1 MLRLI
6 PGLVVVFLLFGCA
19 NKPEKATDVNSGD
32 SSVSFE
38 HNPAISA
45 EAILIS
51 RAASQQYQRC
61 LTEQIK
67 QYVNVD
73 MHVRQS
79 TGRIM
84 KACEPEFN
92 PIRDAFKA
100 ENIPTQVTEK
110 YIRTKRN
117 RSTPNILRVLMFAQS
132 KREEARSA
140 AEQSLAP
147 VKATD
152 K

>member
-1 MLRLI
+1 MLRFVSI
-6 PGLVVVFLLFGCA
+6 IVIFLVLSSCA
-19 NKPEKATDVNSGD
+19 NKSEKTAE
-32 SSVSFE
+32 SSTSFE

-51 RAASQQYQRC
+51 RAASLQYQAC

-79 TGRIM
+79 TGRIL
-84 KACEPEFN
+84 KACDPEFN

-100 ENIPTQVTEK
+100 ENIPRKVTER
-110 YIRTKRN
+110 YINTKRS

-132 KREEARSA
+132 KREAAQSA
-140 AEQSLAP
+140 KHKSVIPAKSL
-147 VKATD
+147 D
-152 K
+152 

>member
-1 MLRLI
+1 MLRFVS
-6 PGLVVVFLLFGCA
+6 VVVIFLVLSSCA
-19 NKPEKATDVNSGD
+19 NKPEKTVE
-32 SSVSFE
+32 SSTSFE

-51 RAASQQYQRC
+51 RAASQQYQVC

-79 TGRIM
+79 TGRIL

-100 ENIPTQVTEK
+100 EDIPSQVTER
-110 YIRTKRN
+110 YINTKRS

-132 KREEARSA
+132 RREEAQSA
-140 AEQSLAP
+140 KHKSAVPTKTL
-147 VKATD
+147 D
-152 K
+152 

>member
-1 MLRLI
+1 MLRLVAC
-6 PGLVVVFLLFGCA
+6 LAVVLMLFSCA
-19 NKPEKATDVNSGD
+19 NKPEKAVE
-32 SSVSFE
+32 SSASFE

-51 RAASQQYQRC
+51 RAASQQYQGC

-73 MHVRQS
+73 MHVLQS
-79 TGRIM
+79 TGEII

-92 PIRDAFKA
+92 PIREAFKA
-100 ENIPTQVTEK
+100 EDIPSQVTER
-110 YIRTKRN
+110 YISTKRS

-132 KREEARSA
+132 RREQ
-140 AEQSLAP
+140 EQS
-147 VKATD
+147 ATQQNSTLSEQ
-152 K
+152 

>member
-1 MLRLI
+1 MLRFVSI
-6 PGLVVVFLLFGCA
+6 IVIFLVLSSCA
-19 NKPEKATDVNSGD
+19 NKSEKTAE
-32 SSVSFE
+32 SSTSFE

-51 RAASQQYQRC
+51 RAASLQYQAC

-79 TGRIM
+79 TGRIL
-84 KACEPEFN
+84 KACDPEFN

-100 ENIPTQVTEK
+100 ENIPRKVTER
-110 YIRTKRN
+110 YINTKRS

-132 KREEARSA
+132 RREAAQSA
-140 AEQSLAP
+140 KHKSVIPAKSL
-147 VKATD
+147 D
-152 K
+152 